1 VAQTTEGSGSA
12 LKVLVADDDDDLR
25 ASVVDA
31 LRADG
36 YVVLEARDGEE
47 TLAFLHDAVTDP
59 STRPDVILADVRM
72 PKLSGLGVLVQLRRA
87 GVRLPV
93 VMMTGFYPDSVDI
106 VAKRLGAMGVL
117 RKPFDLGD
125 LRAAVTKARERLA

>member
-25 ASVVDA
+25 ASIVNA

-36 YVVLEARDGEE
+36 YMVLEARDGEE
-47 TLAFLHDAVTDP
+47 TLAFFHKAAADP

-93 VMMTGFYPDSVDI
+93 VMMTAFYPDSVDI
-106 VAKRLGAMGVL
+106 VAKRLGARSVL
-117 RKPFDLGD
+117 RKPFDLGA
-125 LRAAVTKARERLA
+125 LRAAVTAARAIA